1 MRREWLA
8 LFAIVLTLG
17 RGAIREVEKSAAR
30 EIRQRIGDGAFT
42 VKLEPDGVDGLAQ
55 GRLKRSLSTH
65 ATSHS
70 TGCRSHW
77 SLNAPALGASSSS
90 SCA

>member
-30 EIRQRIGDGAFT
+30 EIRQRIGSGAFT

-55 GRLKRSLSTH
+55 GRLKTLTVDARDFTLDGLPFTLEPERPLSLIH
-65 ATSHS
+65 I
-70 TGCRSHW
+70 
-77 SLNAPALGASSSS
+77 
-90 SCA
+90 